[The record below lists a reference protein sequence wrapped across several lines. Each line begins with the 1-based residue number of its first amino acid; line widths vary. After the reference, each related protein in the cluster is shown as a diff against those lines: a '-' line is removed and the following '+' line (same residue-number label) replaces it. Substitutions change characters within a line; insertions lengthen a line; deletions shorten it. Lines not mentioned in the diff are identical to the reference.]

1 MLADFVTVDA
11 VVHPYNFA
19 KEKLLPGAERLTK
32 VIYEHHRMW
41 GGPPEFILDEDVYL
55 SDFDLDAFS
64 HALFAESQ
72 VDVAV
77 IHALPGQGI
86 IRDEPIMVDRMAR
99 LRDKYNNRYFLYG
112 TVMTVELKES
122 IRHLRQQVNE
132 LGIVGIKIYPTIH
145 YDGSPWPIRL
155 DTQDFMF
162 PLVEE
167 MLTLGITNLAVHKAI
182 SIGHSSF
189 DPYRLD
195 DVEAV
200 AARFPDMNF
209 QVVHAGLNFL
219 EETCL
224 LLHRFPNVYANLE
237 IPWNFVIDRPG
248 LFAEILGE
256 LLYWGS
262 PEQIIYGDGCN
273 LVHPR
278 PALEAFRDFSM
289 PDRLIEERG
298 YPQMGHDERQLI
310 LGGNIARLH
319 GWKLDALRASVE
331 DDDFE
336 REKRIDLAPPWSGF
350 AEQSNPRDVSHD

>member
-1 MLADFVTVDA
+1 MLSDFVTVNG

-19 KEKLLPGAERLTK
+19 KEKLLPGADRLAK

-41 GGPPEFILDEDVYL
+41 GGPSEYILDEDVFL

-64 HALFAESQ
+64 HALFSESQ
-72 VDVAV
+72 VDVAI
-77 IHALPGQGI
+77 IHSLPGQGI
-86 IRDEPIMVDRMAR
+86 IRDEPVMVDRMAR
-99 LRDKYNNRYFLYG
+99 LRDKYANRYYLYG
-112 TVMTVELKES
+112 TVMSVELDEA
-122 IRHLRQQVNE
+122 IPHLRQQVNE
-132 LGIVGIKIYPTIH
+132 LDIVGIKIYPTIH
-145 YDGSPWPIRL
+145 NHGLAWAMRL

-167 MLTLGITNLAVHKAI
+167 MLSLGIHNLAVHKAI

-200 AARFPDMNF
+200 AARFPEMNF
-209 QVVHAGLNFL
+209 HIVHAGLNFL

-224 LLHRFPNVYANLE
+224 LLHRFANVYANLE
-237 IPWNFVIDRPG
+237 IPWSFVIDRPG

-262 PEQIIYGDGCN
+262 PEQVIYGDGCN

-278 PALEAFRDFSM
+278 PALEEFLDFSM
-289 PDRLIEERG
+289 PDSLIEERG
-298 YPQMGHDERQLI
+298 YLPIGHREKELI

-319 GWKLDALRASVE
+319 GWDLSVLRASVQH
-331 DDDFE
+331 DDFE
-336 REKRIDLAPPWSGF
+336 REKQNMLAPPWSGF
-350 AEQSNPRDVSHD
+350 AERPTGPEIGHG